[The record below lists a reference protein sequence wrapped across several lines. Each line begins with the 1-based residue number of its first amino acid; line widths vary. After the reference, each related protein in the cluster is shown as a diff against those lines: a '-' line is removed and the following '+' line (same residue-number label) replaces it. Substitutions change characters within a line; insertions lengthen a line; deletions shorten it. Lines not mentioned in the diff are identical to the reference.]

1 MLCKTNWLLQKKT
14 SSHID
19 EFEVAKSS
27 FVRDAGEMWISLL
40 AVLPNDLAVVVL
52 ILAQEPLRI
61 VVAVDV
67 DLGERIVGRRFDAPF
82 VDSSLQP
89 RQKKFQSVTTRNKWG
104 IQTFQK
110 N

>member
-1 MLCKTNWLLQKKT
+1 
-14 SSHID
+14 
-19 EFEVAKSS
+19 
-27 FVRDAGEMWISLL
+27 MWISLL

-52 ILAQEPLRI
+52 ILAQETFGI

-67 DLGERIVGRRFDAPF
+67 DLGECIVGRRFNTSF

-89 RQKKFQSVTTRNKWG
+89 WQKKFQSVVTRYKQG
-104 IQTFQK
+104 IQTIQK